1 MVSQPPPQ
9 LKPPSLRL
17 RSDGLV
23 VTLSVLIG
31 FGILSAIDAVAEAG
45 SEDLDVSRGAVVA
58 ISLAVLAVLVAL
70 LARLLMVGLTLDPWR
85 TTVREMFAS
94 YKLPRAEV
102 LGLAVE
108 RVARGQYQRLV
119 VVCVDGRTIP
129 ASWTIARARNVHWVS
144 RAAYLAQGFGPT
156 QAQVASTLAER
167 NRLAAD
173 GSIPLATRDPGL
185 TPQTVSAAED
195 GPQRRWLGWE
205 TGFIVAAMAL
215 PGVAGAVTI
224 LARHLGGVS
233 DLDQFDLPLKHH
245 FGVSL
250 FLLIFG
256 YLTTGLVVPIALLL
270 LARTGQTPSRLGLTR
285 HGFRRDLSGAVA
297 LLLGAYA
304 ATFALALVLSPFDGV
319 NVAET
324 NTHVPAY
331 YLIYAVLLSATTAIN
346 EEVIVNGYFL
356 TRLSQLGWSPRA
368 AFALSFAVRESY
380 HVYYGIAFLMT
391 MPFGYLLTRSF
402 QKRGRLARPILT
414 HFIYDTILLSIAVL
428 TS

>member
-1 MVSQPPPQ
+1 MGQPQ
-9 LKPPSLRL
+9 LTPPSLRV
-17 RSDGLV
+17 RADGLV
-23 VTLSVLIG
+23 AVLISFAALG
-31 FGILSAIDAVAEAG
+31 VLFTLPGAILDTEESAGPRVVIGII
-45 SEDLDVSRGAVVA
+45 AVVLIA
-58 ISLAVLAVLVAL
+58 LAVRAT
-70 LARLLMVGLTLDPWR
+70 RVGLVLDPWT
-85 TTVREMFAS
+85 TTVREILGTYRVS
-94 YKLPRAEV
+94 RAEV

-108 RVARGQYQRLV
+108 RIMRDRFQRLV
-119 VVCVDGRTIP
+119 VVCADGRTIA
-129 ASWTIARARNVHWVS
+129 ASWTIARAGNAQWVS

-156 QAQVASTLAER
+156 QLEVASTLAEHR
-167 NRLAAD
+167 RLAVD

-185 TPQTVSAAED
+185 TPQTVSPAED

-215 PGVAGAVTI
+215 PGIAGAVTI

-233 DLDQFDLPLKHH
+233 DLDEFDLPLKHH
-245 FGVSL
+245 VGVSL
-250 FLLIFG
+250 ILLIFG
-256 YLTTGLVVPIALLL
+256 YVTTGLVVPIALLL

-285 HGFRRDLSGAVA
+285 AGLPRDFAGAIG
-297 LLLGAYA
+297 LLIGAF
-304 ATFALALVLSPFDGV
+304 TLTGILALALSPFDSHLK
-319 NVAET
+319 VAET

-356 TRLSQLGWSPRA
+356 TRLSQMGWRPWA

-380 HVYYGIAFLMT
+380 HVYYGIGFLMT